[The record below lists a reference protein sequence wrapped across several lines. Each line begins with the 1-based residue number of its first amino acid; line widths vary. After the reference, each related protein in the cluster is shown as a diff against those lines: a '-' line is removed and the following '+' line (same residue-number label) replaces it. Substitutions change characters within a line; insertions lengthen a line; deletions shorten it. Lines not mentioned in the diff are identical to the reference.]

1 MLEFDLTE
9 EQRALQRLARDFARN
24 EIRPIAMAMDQ
35 GEVADNFPWDLIK
48 KGSQLGLRT
57 LTLPTEWGGVGADAL
72 SQLIV
77 IDELAYE
84 DVSCSKIFSQNW
96 KIAPLLF
103 VAGTDDQKQRYLPR
117 YRDEDDF
124 LLSFPVTEPNVGAD
138 VMGYYDAPA
147 GEGIM
152 TTAIRDGDHYVVNG
166 VKQWGSH
173 VDNASVW
180 IPRVRTNPNVR
191 ASEGVSYLI
200 VEKGTPGV
208 RVGTVHDKIGWR
220 AYHQAELFFDDA
232 RIPAANLLGGREAY
246 LPPELGRYQAAGNIE
261 VPAHLVALA
270 RAALDAG
277 VNHANGRRQGG
288 KNIIQHQAVAHSIA
302 EMYTSLQ
309 AARSLIWR
317 AAWMVSHG
325 EEIDRNL
332 LKANRVFCA
341 ETALKI
347 ALHSMDLFGGY
358 GVIRGVPIEK
368 LVRDAIGIQHGEGG
382 HKVLNLSIGREIE
395 TRLNAGRPWIG

>member
-9 EQRALQRLARDFARN
+9 EQKALQRVARDFARN
-24 EIRPIAMAMDQ
+24 EIRPVAMEMDQ
-35 GEVADNFPWDLIK
+35 TDVPNNFPWELVK
-48 KGSQLGLRT
+48 KGSELGLRT
-57 LTLPTEWGGVGADAL
+57 LSLPIEWGGIEADAL
-72 SQLIV
+72 TQLNV

-103 VAGTDDQKQRYLPR
+103 VAGTEEQKQRYLPR
-117 YRDEDDF
+117 SRDEDTF

-166 VKQWGSH
+166 TKQWGSH
-173 VDNASVW
+173 VDNASIW
-180 IPRVRTNPNVR
+180 IPRVRTNPDVR

-232 RIPAANLLGGREAY
+232 KVPVENLLGGREAY
-246 LPPELGRYQAAGNIE
+246 LPPELARYQAAGNVE

-270 RAALDAG
+270 RADLDAG
-277 VNHANGRRQGG
+277 VNYANERRQGG
-288 KNIIQHQAVAHSIA
+288 KNIIQHQAVAHSLA
-302 EMYTSLQ
+302 EMYTTLQ

-325 EEIDRNL
+325 QEIDRNL

-341 ETALKI
+341 EAALKI
-347 ALHSMDLFGGY
+347 ALHSLDLFGGY
-358 GVIRGVPIEK
+358 GVIRGMRIEK

-382 HKVLNLSIGREIE
+382 HKVLNLSMGKELE
-395 TRLNAGRPWIG
+395 TRLNKGIDWLG